1 MLTLLR
7 LADQYKEIERGIEDE
22 WSELRLEL
30 TVADETRVDRAA
42 TLLAPT
48 NPGRLGRTI
57 RFSAFRLGR
66 GIAPD
71 GVRRL
76 LERLD
81 DERIEGEVKVVDFEQ
96 APPPELHRKEQ
107 LAGQWQRALSVA
119 PPDWSDLY
127 AEVRLDSTDYLERA
141 ALMMAPLNPARH
153 GDATSFRFRCAHYF
167 GYGAAAGMA
176 ARCLERCDRH
186 GITGEVTILHVLSDT
201 KPAATQGPV
210 WLIDGRTV

>member
-1 MLTLLR
+1 MLRLLR
-7 LADQYKEIERGIEDE
+7 LADQYKELERGIVDE

-30 TVADETRVDRAA
+30 TVVDEARVDRAA

-57 RFSAFRLGR
+57 RFSAFRRGR
-66 GIAPD
+66 GIAPE

-81 DERIEGEVKVVDFEQ
+81 EEGIAGELKVVDVEQ
-96 APPPELHRKEQ
+96 APPPEPRKKEE
-107 LAGQWQRALSVA
+107 LAGQWERALSVV

-153 GDATSFRFRCAHYF
+153 GDTASFRFRCAHHF
-167 GYGAAAGMA
+167 GYGAAVGMA
-176 ARCLERCDRH
+176 ARCLERCDDG
-186 GITGEVTILHVLSDT
+186 GITGEVKILHVLSDT

-210 WLIDGRTV
+210 WLIGGRVV